1 LFLGGL
7 ACLPWARLTY
17 AVVYFFAFSLVS
29 WGFIIWA
36 GWISHFQGSR
46 GGNDTRLHCLGTVA
60 ISGFVF
66 HECCTLFV
74 YCLFFGHG
82 SFLSCTSVRGVG
94 DTRYSLL
101 PCHGCSGWLG
111 LVASETI
118 GCGVVFCLNSISW
131 GSLAVFGRVLDRML
145 KMAYVFDFA
154 FCVDIFGGSART
166 VLDTLYD
173 ASFLRT
179 VITNRISLL
188 FIFNSF
194 SLRFD
199 VAQNRC
205 DSYITGLHQVFPCI
219 CPYRDGYL
227 GTEMDS
233 SPHTPAPLC
242 FMMSLLASITSR
254 RGECSLPLHR

>member
-1 LFLGGL
+1 LAPTHLLRDLF
-7 ACLPWARLTY
+7 
-17 AVVYFFAFSLVS
+17 FIFSLVS

-82 SFLSCTSVRGVG
+82 SFLSCTSVRGWVTR
-94 DTRYSLL
+94 DTHCFLAT
-101 PCHGCSGWLG
+101 GVVAGWG

-145 KMAYVFDFA
+145 KMAYVFDFLL
-154 FCVDIFGGSART
+154 SAST
-166 VLDTLYD
+166 
-173 ASFLRT
+173 
-179 VITNRISLL
+179 SLG
-188 FIFNSF
+188 
-194 SLRFD
+194 
-199 VAQNRC
+199 AAP
-205 DSYITGLHQVFPCI
+205 GL
-219 CPYRDGYL
+219 
-227 GTEMDS
+227 S
-233 SPHTPAPLC
+233 
-242 FMMSLLASITSR
+242 
-254 RGECSLPLHR
+254 